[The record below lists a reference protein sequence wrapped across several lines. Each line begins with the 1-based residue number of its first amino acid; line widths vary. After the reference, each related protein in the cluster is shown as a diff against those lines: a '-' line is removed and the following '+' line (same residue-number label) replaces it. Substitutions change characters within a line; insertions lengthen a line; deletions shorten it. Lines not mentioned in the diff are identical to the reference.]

1 MALTNIIT
9 IRPMHTHPY
18 IPSNV
23 VRFPETPC
31 LMPLNRKSAILICR
45 IVPEF
50 AAGALI
56 GYF

>member
-1 MALTNIIT
+1 
-9 IRPMHTHPY
+9 MHTHPY
-18 IPSNV
+18 IPLNV
-23 VRFPETPC
+23 VRFPETRRH
-31 LMPLNRKSAILICR
+31 MPLNRKSAILICR